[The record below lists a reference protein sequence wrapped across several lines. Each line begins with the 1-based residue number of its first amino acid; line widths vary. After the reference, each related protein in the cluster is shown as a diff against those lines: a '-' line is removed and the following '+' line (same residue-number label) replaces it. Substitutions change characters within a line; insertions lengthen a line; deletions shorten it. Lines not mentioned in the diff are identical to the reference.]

1 MREGRSV
8 AEFSRRDANEEAILA
23 AAIGQPENGRS
34 T

>member
-8 AEFSRRDANEEAILA
+8 AEFTRRDASEEAILA
-23 AAIGQPENGRS
+23 AAIGQPENGRP